1 MKILFSNDDGYGAP
15 GIEALTRAFSS
26 FDYEVVAPD
35 RERSGTS
42 QTLTLVHPVRVMKKG
57 ERRFACSGFP
67 ADCVMYSLL
76 GVLENRPDWVISG
89 INAGPNLGTDLIY
102 SGTAAA
108 ARQAALWGVPAMA
121 VSLCGAHKAEEKEY
135 DTAARWLRNRFDE
148 IAALYQPDT
157 FININIP
164 CGISDDAPYFK
175 AAPARRFYS
184 DKIEKFIAADK
195 SEYYFLMGG
204 APKPPVDPDSDS
216 YLVAQ
221 GKIALSLIKI
231 HPEAAD

>member
-15 GIEALTRAFSS
+15 GLEALLDVFSE
-26 FDYEVVAPD
+26 YECEVVAPD

-42 QTLTLVHPVRVMKKG
+42 QSLTLVHPIRVVKKG
-57 ERRFACSGFP
+57 ENRYSCSGFP

-76 GVLENRPDWVISG
+76 GISERWPDWVISG

-108 ARQAALWGVPAMA
+108 ARQAALWGVPAVA
-121 VSLCGAHKAEEKEY
+121 VSLCGAHKGTAADY
-135 DTAARWLRNRFDE
+135 GTAARWLRAHFEE
-148 IAALYQPDT
+148 ITGLCQPET

-164 CGISDDAPYFK
+164 CGIAVDDPYVR
-175 AAPARRFYS
+175 AVPSRRFYS
-184 DKIEKFIAADK
+184 DKVEKVVAADK

-204 APKPPVDPDSDS
+204 PPKPPTDPLSDS
-216 YLVAQ
+216 FLVSE
-221 GKIALSLIKI
+221 GKIALSVIKI
-231 HPEAAD
+231 HPEAAE

>member
-1 MKILFSNDDGYGAP
+1 
-15 GIEALTRAFSS
+15 
-26 FDYEVVAPD
+26 
-35 RERSGTS
+35 
-42 QTLTLVHPVRVMKKG
+42 
-57 ERRFACSGFP
+57 
-67 ADCVMYSLL
+67 
-76 GVLENRPDWVISG
+76 
-89 INAGPNLGTDLIY
+89 
-102 SGTAAA
+102 
-108 ARQAALWGVPAMA
+108 MA
-121 VSLCGAHKAEEKEY
+121 VSLCGAHKAGAAAYE
-135 DTAARWLRNRFDE
+135 TAARWLRNRFEE
-148 IAALYQPDT
+148 IAALWRPDT

>member
-121 VSLCGAHKAEEKEY
+121 VSAAYE
-135 DTAARWLRNRFDE
+135 TAARWLRNRFDE

-164 CGISDDAPYFK
+164 CGISEKDPFIRAV
-175 AAPARRFYS
+175 PARRFYS

-204 APKPPVDPDSDS
+204 APKPPVDPNSDS
-216 YLVAQ
+216 YLVSQ

-231 HPEAAD
+231 HPEAVN